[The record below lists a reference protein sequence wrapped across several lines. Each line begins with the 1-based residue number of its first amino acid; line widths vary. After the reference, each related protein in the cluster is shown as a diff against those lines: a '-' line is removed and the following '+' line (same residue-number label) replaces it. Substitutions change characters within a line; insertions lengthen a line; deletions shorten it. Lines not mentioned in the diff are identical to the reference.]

1 MDDVQHM
8 AAVLKSFAPVKASFS
23 NRSNASE
30 MQFRATH
37 FDSNLDS
44 EPASAFSL
52 RSNQYRRSPGL
63 DKESFDY
70 AVSVKQQ
77 YSKAGDA
84 FGEGQDIFYWE
95 TVGIKQ

>member
-8 AAVLKSFAPVKASFS
+8 AAVLKSFAPVKASFT
-23 NRSNASE
+23 NRSNAAE

-37 FDSNLDS
+37 LDSNLDS
-44 EPASAFSL
+44 EPASVFSL
-52 RSNQYRRSPGL
+52 RSNQYRRTPGL
-63 DKESFDY
+63 DKESLDY